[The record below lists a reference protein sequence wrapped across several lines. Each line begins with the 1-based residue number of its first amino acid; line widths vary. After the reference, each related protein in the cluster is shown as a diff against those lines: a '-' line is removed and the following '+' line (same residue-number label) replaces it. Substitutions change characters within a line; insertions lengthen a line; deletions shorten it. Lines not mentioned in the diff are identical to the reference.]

1 MARSRAQAGAL
12 GRLSGNRVTRVLCDL
27 GPQVLGERGAGA
39 AAGPGPGSLARPPVL
54 CVRAGSGWAGAGAL
68 GGRHRKSPR
77 HPHPV
82 PRPCRPPRPRA
93 PAPAATTAAAAF
105 AFAFATVAAGLSR
118 PRRQLCGLN
127 PSRPGH
133 SPGPPPG
140 GEVRVGMGTRCVRP
154 RARRCWAQRTLQCI
168 ARCGARVRA
177 PRLATVTEAARMEEK
192 GASQPTPPLSS
203 EA

>member
-1 MARSRAQAGAL
+1 MISGHRCSGSGGRAPRPGQVPDRSPAL
-12 GRLSGNRVTRVLCDL
+12 RCCASVR
-27 GPQVLGERGAGA
+27 E
-39 AAGPGPGSLARPPVL
+39 AAGPGRGR
-54 CVRAGSGWAGAGAL
+54 W

-133 SPGPPPG
+133 SPGPPPPPG
-140 GEVRVGMGTRCVRP
+140 GEVRVRMGTRCVRP

>member
-105 AFAFATVAAGLSR
+105 AFATVAAGLSR